1 MAKKKQEEPAKPAR
15 HHARVPETP
24 AITVGQFYAKH
35 AASLQLKL
43 IGGAQG
49 MSRRITEG
57 SVNRMGLA
65 LTGFFKYYAYRRVQL
80 IGSSESA
87 YLSSLPV
94 AERRKRIRD
103 LFKHKMPCLVYTR
116 NLKPPTYVLEEAE
129 HYGVPIFSSPFKT
142 TVLVNRIT
150 IVLEEEFA
158 PTITLHSS
166 MVDIQGVGVLIVG
179 ESGIGK
185 SECVLGLIERGY
197 SLVSDD
203 VTRIRRL
210 EGREL
215 TGTSNDLTR
224 HYIEVRGIG
233 ILNVASIFGASSIRY
248 QKRIDLV
255 VTLKEWGK
263 MGEEI
268 ERLGLDQHLYEIL
281 QIKIPHVTIPVRMG
295 RDLSGLV
302 EVAALDQKLK
312 SIGHHSA
319 FEFNER
325 LLSKMQQQK
334 ER

>member
-1 MAKKKQEEPAKPAR
+1 MTDKKQAQ
-15 HHARVPETP
+15 PE
-24 AITVGQFYAKH
+24 ITVGQFYAKH

-43 IGGAQG
+43 VGGAQG

-57 SVNRMGLA
+57 SVNRVGLA

-87 YLSSLPV
+87 YLSSLPLT
-94 AERRKRIRD
+94 ERRQRIRQI
-103 LFKHKMPCLVYTR
+103 FAHKLPCLVYTR
-116 NLKPPTYVLEEAE
+116 NIKPPVYVLEEAE
-129 HYGVPIFSSPFKT
+129 HYGVPVFTSPFKT
-142 TVLVNRIT
+142 TLLVNRVT

-203 VTRIRRL
+203 ATRIRCL

-215 TGTSNDLTR
+215 TGTSHDLTR

-255 VTLKEWGK
+255 VTLKEWSK
-263 MGEEI
+263 MGEDI
-268 ERLGLDQHLYEIL
+268 DRLGLDQHFYEIL

-325 LLSKMQQQK
+325 LLNKMQQQK

>member
-1 MAKKKQEEPAKPAR
+1 MN
-15 HHARVPETP
+15 
-24 AITVGQFYAKH
+24 
-35 AASLQLKL
+35 
-43 IGGAQG
+43 
-49 MSRRITEG
+49 RRITEG

-65 LTGFFKYYAYRRVQL
+65 LTGFFKFFADRRVQL
-80 IGSSESA
+80 IGNSENA
-87 YLSSLPV
+87 YLRSLS
-94 AERRKRIRD
+94 ANLRRQRIQE
-103 LFKHKMPCLVYTR
+103 LFKHKVPCLVYSR
-116 NLKPPTYVLEEAE
+116 NIKPPAYVLEEAE
-129 HYGVPIFSSPFKT
+129 RYGVPVFSSPHKT
-142 TVLVNRIT
+142 MVLVNRVT

-158 PTITLHSS
+158 PTTTVHSS
-166 MVDIQGVGVLIVG
+166 MVDIQGVGVLIMG

-203 VTRIRRL
+203 VTKIRCL

-248 QKRIDLV
+248 QKRVDLV
-255 VTLKEWGK
+255 VTLKEWSK
-263 MGEEI
+263 MGDEI
-268 ERLGLDQHLYEIL
+268 DRLGLDQHFYEIL
-281 QIKIPHVTIPVRMG
+281 QIKVPHVTIPVRMG

-325 LLSKMQQQK
+325 LLNKMQQQK

>member
-1 MAKKKQEEPAKPAR
+1 MTGKKQAR
-15 HHARVPETP
+15 

-43 IGGAQG
+43 IGGAHG
-49 MSRRITEG
+49 MNRHILEG
-57 SVNRMGLA
+57 SVNRVGLA

-80 IGSSESA
+80 VGKSEGS
-87 YLSSLPV
+87 YLGSLPM
-94 AERRKRIRD
+94 ARRRERIQR
-103 LFKHKMPCLVYTR
+103 LFEHKLPCLIYTR
-116 NLKPPTYVLEEAE
+116 NIKPPTYVLEEAE
-129 HYGVPIFSSPFKT
+129 RYGVPIFTSPFKST
-142 TVLVNRIT
+142 ALVNRIT

-158 PTITLHSS
+158 PTVTVHGS

-179 ESGIGK
+179 KSGIGK

-203 VTRIRRL
+203 VTKIRCL

-233 ILNVASIFGASSIRY
+233 ILNVANIFGASSIRY

-255 VTLKEWGK
+255 VTLKEWSEV
-263 MGEEI
+263 GEDI
-268 ERLGLDQHLYEIL
+268 DRLGLDQHYYEIL
-281 QIKIPHVTIPVRMG
+281 QISIPHVTIPVRIG
-295 RDLSGLV
+295 RDLAGLI
-302 EVAALDQKLK
+302 EVAAMDQKLK

-325 LLSKMQQQK
+325 LLNKLQQQK